1 LVRRASDRHS
11 AGVTILEGVR
21 VIDGALART
30 ATLEALYVEEGA
42 PGSVEQLAGR
52 VGATPVRIVQR
63 GVLGRVG
70 DVVTSPGVL
79 AVAAL
84 PTVGPAAF
92 AETSLSVVAVGVRDP
107 GNAGSLL
114 RGAEA
119 AGAAGV
125 VFCGDPVDV
134 RNPKVARASAGAC
147 FGVAVGEG
155 DDPVDTLEMLG
166 SHGVRRLGTV
176 ATGGRPPESHDL
188 TVPVAFVV
196 GGEAEGLPSGLEA
209 VLDDRVT
216 IPMAGAAESLNV
228 ATAAAVCCF
237 EAARQRRVAGAGR

>member
-1 LVRRASDRHS
+1 M
-11 AGVTILEGVR
+11 TILEGVR
-21 VIDGALART
+21 VIEGAVARG
-30 ATLEALYVEEGA
+30 AVLGALYVDEEPTGA
-42 PGSVEQLAGR
+42 VQQLAERIRSAGT
-52 VGATPVRIVQR
+52 AVRMVR
-63 GVLGRVG
+63 SGVLGRVG
-70 DVVTSPGVL
+70 DVVTAPGVL
-79 AVAAL
+79 AVAEL

-92 AETSLSVVAVGVRDP
+92 HDASLLVVAIDVRDP

-155 DDPVDTLEMLG
+155 DDPVDTLQMIG
-166 SHGVRRLGTV
+166 SSGLRRLGTV
-176 ATGGRPPESHDL
+176 AAGGSPPETHEL
-188 TVPVAFVV
+188 TSPVAFVV
-196 GGEAEGLPSGLEA
+196 GGEARGLPAGLET
-209 VLDDRVT
+209 VLDGRVT
-216 IPMAGAAESLNV
+216 IPMEGAAESLNV

-237 EAARQRRVAGAGR
+237 EAARQRRVAEERR